1 MQIAPVRATRRA
13 RTRPAHHHAMPLPLR
28 LAGLLI
34 SIALCLTACE
44 KLADVFSSSRWNMV
58 GLVLL
63 VVVVAIFLFQRMRKP

>member
-1 MQIAPVRATRRA
+1 MHVARARATRRPRP
-13 RTRPAHHHAMPLPLR
+13 RTGHHMPLPLR

-34 SIALCLTACE
+34 SSALGLTACE
-44 KLADVFSSSRWNMV
+44 RLAGIFSSSRWNMV